1 MFDKKEYDREY
12 YLKNRERLCERQR
25 EWSKNNKEEKARRDR
40 LYYENNKE
48 EKTEYN
54 RKFYSD
60 EKNREHKREKDRDYA
75 LKNREKALVRAKN
88 YYENN
93 KEHCKLNA
101 KINKHRYRALE
112 KKSPGSHTR
121 KEIEEILVS
130 QNYRCVV
137 CGSDLTVERRHLDHI
152 QPLSRG
158 GCNCKYNL
166 QWLCEPCNLSKNDK
180 TMEEYLI
187 YREAILETM

>member
-25 EWSKNNKEEKARRDR
+25 EWGKNNKEEKARRDR
-40 LYYENNKE
+40 LYYEKNKE
-48 EKTEYN
+48 KIREY
-54 RKFYSD
+54 KKEYYSD
-60 EKNREHKREKDRDYA
+60 EDNLKHKHEQDRKYSIVNRD
-75 LKNREKALVRAKN
+75 KALARVKE

-93 KEHCKLNA
+93 KERCKHNA
-101 KINKHRYRALE
+101 RIGKHKYRALE
-112 KKSPGSHTR
+112 NKSPGSHTR